1 MQMDNKSLKYSLY
14 ETDEAIY
21 RIIIISYHLPL
32 STYLPLRIAEE
43 DTDIW
48 MSDHNV
54 RINI

>member
-21 RIIIISYHLPL
+21 RIIISYHLPL